1 MSTRRRPDR
10 VGAAVEDGEDVIAGE
25 VGPHLPQPGPA
36 RPVVPRSTKGGRH
49 GAPAAGHGL
58 DAERE
63 HAHGQALAD
72 DLLLLR
78 LVQLATGRVC
88 GPSIPGISGGT
99 AAGGSASAQ
108 LDDVDA
114 SAV

>member
-1 MSTRRRPDR
+1 VGSSTPFSGTGCP
-10 VGAAVEDGEDVIAGE
+10 VGLDE
-25 VGPHLPQPGPA
+25 L
-36 RPVVPRSTKGGRH
+36 SH

-58 DAERE
+58 DAERA